1 MEEVKCSTCVQIFSC
16 CEEYLQYL
24 LNKVIHKI
32 IVFEIKKIVLSGAYV
47 CEVCSGF
54 ENNNA
59 EGKS

>member
-1 MEEVKCSTCVQIFSC
+1 M
-16 CEEYLQYL
+16 YLQYL
-24 LNKVIHKI
+24 LSKI

-47 CEVCSGF
+47 SEVCSGY